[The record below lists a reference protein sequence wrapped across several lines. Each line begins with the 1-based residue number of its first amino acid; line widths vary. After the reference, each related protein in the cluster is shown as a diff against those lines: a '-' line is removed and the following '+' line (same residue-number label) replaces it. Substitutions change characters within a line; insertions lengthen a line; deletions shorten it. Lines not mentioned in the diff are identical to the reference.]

1 MNAVVRSLLR
11 AIPLLGDGRV
21 LALVFLPLVLA
32 VALWILGAFLL
43 WTPLSHAF
51 AGAIARSLSGLGLAP
66 EPGWVAATGG
76 GIATFV
82 ALTLAVGALALAAIA
97 VFAAPV
103 FVRAVASRHF
113 PALER
118 RHGGTVGGGLANA
131 LVALALWLLLWIAV
145 LPLLLFPL
153 VGVPASLAVNA
164 WLNAR
169 LFRYDALSEH
179 ASAAERT
186 AIFRAARGR
195 LFSLGIVLAPL
206 SFVPIVNLI
215 SPLYAGLAFTCLCLD
230 ELAALRARSA
240 EPSAGSAG

>member
-1 MNAVVRSLLR
+1 MNAVARALLR

-21 LALVFLPLVLA
+21 LALVLFPLVLA

-51 AGAIARSLSGLGLAP
+51 AGGIARSLSGLGLAP
-66 EPGWVAATGG
+66 EPGWLAATGG

-82 ALTLAVGALALAAIA
+82 ALTLAVGALVLAAIA

-103 FVRAVASRHF
+103 FVGAVASHHF
-113 PALER
+113 PTLER
-118 RHGGTVGGGLANA
+118 KHGGTVAGGLANA
-131 LVALALWLLLWIAV
+131 AVALALWLLLWIAV

-186 AIFRAARGR
+186 TIFRAARGR
-195 LFSLGIVLAPL
+195 LFSLGVVLAAL

-230 ELAALRARSA
+230 ELAALRAHSA
-240 EPSAGSAG
+240 EPAPGSAA